1 MRLQEQGII
10 DYADKVD
17 GILPDFPY
25 LVSRMGVTEW
35 ELIQSNALPKDC
47 CSL

>member
-1 MRLQEQGII
+1 MRLQEQSSI
-10 DYADKVD
+10 DNADKVD

-25 LVSRMGVTEW
+25 LASRMEVTEW
-35 ELIQSNALPKDC
+35 ELIQSNALPKGC